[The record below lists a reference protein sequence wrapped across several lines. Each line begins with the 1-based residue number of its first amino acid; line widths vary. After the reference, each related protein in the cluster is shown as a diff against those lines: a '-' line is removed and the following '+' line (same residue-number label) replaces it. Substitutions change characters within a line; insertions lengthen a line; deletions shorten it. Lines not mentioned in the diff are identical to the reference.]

1 MKTEVYM
8 LKWEFWIDRG
18 GTFTDVI
25 GRRPDGKLVTHKLLS
40 ENPEAYRDAA
50 VAGIRH
56 LLGLAPE
63 EPVPA
68 AQIGAVKMG
77 TTVATNALLERK
89 GERTLLL
96 ITKGFRE
103 ALRIG
108 YQARPKIFAKH
119 IIKPDMLYE
128 CVAEVDE
135 RVRAD
140 GTVDRAPDL
149 DAVRAE
155 LVRAK
160 NDGLRAVAIVL
171 MHAYRYNAHERQI
184 AALAR
189 EAGFSQ
195 VSASHE
201 VSPLIKLVG
210 RGDTTVVDAYLSP
223 ILRGYVAQVA
233 GELNPSP
240 LVGEGREGG
249 REVTRQHRRARQ
261 SSLRADLPT
270 PTPNPSS
277 QGGGESRLMFMMSS
291 GGLTAADL
299 FRGKDAILSGPA
311 GGVVGMAETGRQA
324 GFDHLIG
331 FDMGG
336 TSTDVSHFAGEYER
350 TFETEVAGVRM
361 RAPMMLIH
369 TVAAGGG
376 SILHFDGA
384 RFRVGPDSAGANP
397 GPKCY
402 RRGGPLAVTDANVM
416 VGKLIPDF
424 FPKIFGLRQNEPLDG
439 DAVRAAF
446 ATLATDIGDRRS
458 PEQVADGFIKI
469 SVENMANAIK
479 KISVQRG
486 YDVTRYALNCFG
498 GAGGQHACLVADAL
512 GMTSVLIHPFSSLLS
527 AYGMGLADIRS
538 VRQQAV
544 EEPFTD
550 RVREELWKVALTLSR
565 DTIAEVLSQGVAAD
579 RIGVHVRAHIRYAG
593 TDTALI
599 VDAGTFHPSSTGR
612 GRSGKGGLSP
622 TKIRTAFER
631 AHKARFGF
639 IDRTKSLVLEAVSV
653 EAVGG
658 GARFKEQAQKTTR
671 AKLPAPARR
680 TRFFSGGKW
689 RRAFVYRRETLAP
702 GHKVAGPAIVVEP
715 HQTVVVEDG
724 WQAELTAKNHLV
736 LKRIK
741 KLARAR
747 AVGTRADPVMLEVFN
762 NLFMS
767 IAEQMGV
774 ALQNTAYSV
783 NIKERLDFSCA
794 VFDGDGS
801 LVANAPHMP
810 VHLGSMDR
818 AVETIIRE
826 NKGKIRPGDV
836 YAINA
841 PYNGGTHLPDI
852 TVCTPVFDGRKILFW
867 VAARGHHADVGGISP
882 GSMSPNATTIAQ
894 EGVYIDNFKL
904 VDRGRF
910 REKEILA
917 LLTGGDYPARNP
929 VQNIAD
935 LKAQIAANEKGVQEL
950 RKMVRHFTLA
960 VVRAYMRHVQDNAAE
975 SVRRVIDR
983 LHDSSF
989 TSEMDQG
996 TVIKVRIA
1004 VDKKKREATVDFTG
1018 TSAQQPTNF
1027 NAPEPVTRAAVLYVF
1042 RVMVD
1047 DEIPMN
1053 AGCLRPIRII
1063 IPKKSLLSPEF
1074 PAAVVAGNVETSQ
1087 EVTNCLFGA
1096 LDAMAAAQGTMN
1108 NLNFGN
1114 ARYQYYETICSGSP
1128 AGPGFPGTDAVH
1140 THMTNTRLT
1149 DPEVL
1154 EFRYPVL
1161 LEDFHIRKDS
1171 GGHGQW
1177 KAGDGIR
1184 RTIRFLERMECTIL
1198 SGHRRVPPFAL
1209 AGGEN
1214 GQVGKNT
1221 VRRKDGRIEE
1231 LKGCDATVLDAGE
1244 AIIIQ
1249 TPTAGGYGKPGSGR

>member
-1 MKTEVYM
+1 MDRRQRA
-8 LKWEFWIDRG
+8 WEFWIDRG

-25 GRRPDGKLVTHKLLS
+25 GRRPDGKLVAHKLLS
-40 ENPEAYRDAA
+40 ENPEAYGDAA
-50 VAGIRH
+50 VEGVRR
-56 LLGLAPE
+56 LLGF
-63 EPVPA
+63 EPGEPIPTA
-68 AQIGAVKMG
+68 CIGAVKMG

-96 ITKGFRE
+96 ITKGFRD

-108 YQARPKIFAKH
+108 YQARPKIFARH
-119 IIKPDMLYE
+119 IVKPDMLYE
-128 CVAEVDE
+128 RVAEVDE

-140 GTVDRAPDL
+140 GTVERAVDL
-149 DAVRAE
+149 EAVRAD
-155 LVRAK
+155 LARAK
-160 NDGLRAVAIVL
+160 EDGLRAVAVVL
-171 MHAYRYNAHERQI
+171 MHAYRYSEHEQQI

-189 EAGFSQ
+189 ELGFPQ
-195 VSASHE
+195 VSASHK

-210 RGDTTVVDAYLSP
+210 RGDTTVVDSYLSP
-223 ILRGYVAQVA
+223 ILRRYVAQVA
-233 GELNPSP
+233 GQLEGIPSP
-240 LVGEGREGG
+240 
-249 REVTRQHRRARQ
+249 
-261 SSLRADLPT
+261 
-270 PTPNPSS
+270 
-277 QGGGESRLMFMMSS
+277 QGGGERGTRLMFMMSS
-291 GGLTAADL
+291 GGLTAAGL

-324 GFDHLIG
+324 GFARLIG

-424 FPKIFGLRQNEPLDG
+424 FPKIFGRRQDEPLDAP
-439 DAVRAAF
+439 AVGKAF
-446 ATLATDIGDRRS
+446 TALANEIGDGRS
-458 PEQVADGFIKI
+458 GEEVADGFIKI
-469 SVENMANAIK
+469 AVENMANAIK

-538 VRQQAV
+538 VRQQAI
-544 EEPFTD
+544 EEPFGETARGTLA
-550 RVREELWKVALTLSR
+550 RVARKLAREVTEEVAG
-565 DTIAEVLSQGVAAD
+565 QGVATVK
-579 RIGVHVRAHIRYAG
+579 IKVQVRAHLRYAG

-599 VDAGTFHPSSTGR
+599 VEAGKRYPPLQRKVELAALQKMKSS
-612 GRSGKGGLSP
+612 
-622 TKIRTAFER
+622 FER
-631 AHKARFGF
+631 AHKAQFGF
-639 IDRTKSLVLEAVSV
+639 IDRSKSLVVEAVSV

-658 GARFKEQAQKTTR
+658 GATFNERAQRTQR
-671 AKLPAPARR
+671 AKLPVPARR
-680 TRFFSGGKW
+680 TKFFSGGKW
-689 RRAFVYRRETLAP
+689 RRANVYTRDRLTP
-702 GHKVAGPAIVVEP
+702 GQKFPGPAIIIEP
-715 HQTVVVEDG
+715 HQTVVVEEG
-724 WQAELTAKNHLV
+724 WRAESTAKNHL
-736 LKRIK
+736 LLRRSK
-741 KLARAR
+741 KLARAK
-747 AVGTRADPVMLEVFN
+747 AIGTRADPVMLEVFN

-767 IAEQMGV
+767 FAEQMGV

-794 VFDGDGS
+794 VFDGNGS

-826 NKGKIRPGDV
+826 NQGKIRPGDV

-852 TVCTPVFDGRKILFW
+852 TVCTPVFDGRKIRFW
-867 VAARGHHADVGGISP
+867 VASRGHHADVGGVSP
-882 GSMSPNATTIAQ
+882 GSMSPNATTIEQ

-904 VDRGRF
+904 VERGRF
-910 REKEILA
+910 REKELRA
-917 LLTGGDYPARNP
+917 LLVGGKYPARNP
-929 VQNIAD
+929 LQNIND

-950 RKMVRHFTLA
+950 GKMVRHFTLP
-960 VVRAYMRHVQDNAAE
+960 VVHAYMRHVQDNAAE

-983 LHDSSF
+983 LHDSAF
-989 TSEMDQG
+989 AVEMDQG
-996 TVIKVRIA
+996 AIIKVRIS
-1004 VDKKKREATVDFTG
+1004 VDKKRRKATVDFTG
-1018 TSAQQPTNF
+1018 TSPQLRSNF

-1047 DEIPMN
+1047 DDIPMN
-1053 AGCLRPIRII
+1053 AGCLRPIRIA
-1063 IPKKSLLSPEF
+1063 IPKRSMLSPEF

-1096 LDAMAAAQGTMN
+1096 LGAMAAAQGTMN

-1149 DPEVL
+1149 DPEIL
-1154 EFRYPVL
+1154 ELRYPVL
-1161 LEDFHIRKDS
+1161 LEDFHIRKGS
-1171 GGHGQW
+1171 GGRGRW
-1177 KAGDGIR
+1177 NAGDGIS
-1184 RTIRFLERMECTIL
+1184 RTIRFLEKMECTIL
-1198 SGHRRVPPFAL
+1198 SGHRRVRPFGL
-1209 AGGEN
+1209 AGGGDGETGEN
-1214 GQVGKNT
+1214 WA
-1221 VRRKDGRIEE
+1221 RRQDGRMEK
-1231 LKGCDATVLDAGE
+1231 LAGCDATVIDAGE

-1249 TPTAGGYGKPGSGR
+1249 TPTAGGYGVPLRQRE